1 MRSPGYVGECIFW
14 PSLNDSEKFLT
25 ISIFPGARGGRFGQE
40 LALWP
45 LPGASLSNDDDDDGQ
60 LVMRVMMTT
69 TTEMTMTMVFVMTIT
84 ITKIARDY
92 VEVPLLWSLPRACS
106 VLSQDIWWL
115 QARTESSSSS
125 SRSGISLPSYISQNT

>member
-1 MRSPGYVGECIFW
+1 MRSPGYVGECVFW

-45 LPGASLSNDDDDDGQ
+45 LPGAFPSNDDDGQ

-84 ITKIARDY
+84 IH
-92 VEVPLLWSLPRACS
+92 CC
-106 VLSQDIWWL
+106 
-115 QARTESSSSS
+115 
-125 SRSGISLPSYISQNT
+125 